1 MPEEGARADEGCEPG
16 GGVAAAGLGFRVRRA
31 GGELLEEGERRLE
44 EGRRREEQRTGTQL
58 R

>member
-1 MPEEGARADEGCEPG
+1 MRTRWRRGDG
-16 GGVAAAGLGFRVRRA
+16 GIKVETA
-31 GGELLEEGERRLE
+31 GGELLEEGEHRLE